1 MTVTKTPIVETFDP
15 PRSGQR
21 RRFTTEQKQT
31 LSLLE
36 QAKAPDSSISAVARR
51 YGISPSLVFRWKH
64 MQDEGALAGLEA
76 DERVVAETEVKD
88 LRAKVREL
96 ERLLGKKTMEAE
108 ILKEGIELARGK
120 GLLLP
125 RSSSGKGGSR

>member
-1 MTVTKTPIVETFDP
+1 MNVTETPIVETFDP

-21 RRFTTEQKQT
+21 RRFTTEQK

-36 QAKAPDSSISAVARR
+36 EAKAPGSSISAVARR

-108 ILKEGIELARGK
+108 ILKEGIELVGK
-120 GLLLP
+120 NGLQLR